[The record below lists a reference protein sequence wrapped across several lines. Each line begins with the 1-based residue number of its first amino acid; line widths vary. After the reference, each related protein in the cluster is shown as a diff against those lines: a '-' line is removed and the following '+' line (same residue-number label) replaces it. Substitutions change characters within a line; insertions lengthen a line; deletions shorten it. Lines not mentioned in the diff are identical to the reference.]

1 VVAGFFIIGTPG
13 HVRDLRS
20 LPTPHPYEHLVVA
33 LSDALAMIDAQ
44 EQEIEDLETKV
55 EEIENADLDTLKAE
69 VAELTQRL
77 NTQNKAFRELYNA
90 IPEAKTVA
98 ARKALQAKHLKDL
111 NI

>member
-1 VVAGFFIIGTPG
+1 MTPEQADEIY
-13 HVRDLRS
+13 RRLRC
-20 LPTPHPYEHLVVA
+20 LPTPHPCEHLAAA
-33 LSDALAMIDAQ
+33 LSDALATVDAQ
-44 EQEIEDLETKV
+44 EQEIEDLEKKV
-55 EEIENADLDTLKAE
+55 EELENADLDALKDE

-77 NTQNKAFRELYNA
+77 QAQNKVFRELYSA

>member
-1 VVAGFFIIGTPG
+1 MNQTPEELY
-13 HVRDLRS
+13 RDLRS
-20 LPTPHPYEHLVVA
+20 LPTQHPYEHLVAA
-33 LSDALAMIDAQ
+33 LSDALAMVDAQ
-44 EQEIEDLETKV
+44 EQEIEGLEKRV
-55 EEIENADLDTLKAE
+55 SELESADLDTLKAE

-77 NTQNKAFRELYNA
+77 NTQNKAFMELYSA

>member
-1 VVAGFFIIGTPG
+1 MSPEEADEIY
-13 HVRDLRS
+13 RNLRC
-20 LPTPHPYEHLVVA
+20 LPTPHPYETLAAA
-33 LSDALAMIDAQ
+33 LSDALAMVDAQ
-44 EQEIEDLETKV
+44 EQGIEDLEKKV
-55 EEIENADLDTLKAE
+55 EELENADLDELKGE

-77 NTQNKAFRELYNA
+77 QAQNKAFRELYSA

>member
-1 VVAGFFIIGTPG
+1 MSPEEAEELY
-13 HVRDLRS
+13 RNMRC
-20 LPTPHPYEHLVVA
+20 LPTPHPYETLAAA
-33 LSDALAMIDAQ
+33 LADALAMVDTQ
-44 EQEIEDLETKV
+44 EQEIEDLEKKV
-55 EEIENADLDTLKAE
+55 AELENADLDALKDE

-77 NTQNKAFRELYNA
+77 QAQNKAFRELYSA

>member
-1 VVAGFFIIGTPG
+1 MSPEQADEIY
-13 HVRDLRS
+13 RNMRS
-20 LPTPHPYEHLVVA
+20 LPTPHPCEHLAAA
-33 LSDALAMIDAQ
+33 LSDALAMVDAQ
-44 EQEIEDLETKV
+44 EQEIEDLEKKV
-55 EEIENADLDTLKAE
+55 AELEDADLDALKAE

-77 NTQNKAFRELYNA
+77 NTQNKAFRELYSA

>member
-1 VVAGFFIIGTPG
+1 MSPEEADEIY
-13 HVRDLRS
+13 RNMRS
-20 LPTPHPYEHLVVA
+20 LPTLHPCEHLAAA
-33 LSDALAMIDAQ
+33 LSDALAMVDAQ
-44 EQEIEDLETKV
+44 EQEIEDLEKKV
-55 EEIENADLDTLKAE
+55 AELEKADLDELKAE

-77 NTQNKAFRELYNA
+77 NAQNKAFRELYST

>member
-1 VVAGFFIIGTPG
+1 MSPEEADELY
-13 HVRDLRS
+13 RQLRS
-20 LPTPHPYEHLVVA
+20 LPTPHPYEHLAAA
-33 LSDALAMIDAQ
+33 LSDALAMVDAQ
-44 EQEIEDLETKV
+44 EQEIDDLEKKV
-55 EEIENADLDTLKAE
+55 AELESEDVNTLKAE

-77 NTQNKAFRELYNA
+77 QALNKAFRELYSA

>member
-1 VVAGFFIIGTPG
+1 MSPEEADEIY
-13 HVRDLRS
+13 RNMRS
-20 LPTPHPYEHLVVA
+20 LPTPHPCEHLAAA
-33 LSDALAMIDAQ
+33 LSDALAMVDAQ
-44 EQEIEDLETKV
+44 EQEIEDLEKKV
-55 EEIENADLDTLKAE
+55 AELEDADLDELKAE

-77 NTQNKAFRELYNA
+77 NTQNKAFRELYSA

>member
-1 VVAGFFIIGTPG
+1 MSPEEADELY
-13 HVRDLRS
+13 RNLRA
-20 LPTPHPYEHLVVA
+20 LPTPHPYETLAAA
-33 LSDALAMIDAQ
+33 LSDALAMAEAQ
-44 EQEIEDLETKV
+44 EQEIEDLEKKV
-55 EEIENADLDTLKAE
+55 EELENVDLDALKAE

-77 NTQNKAFRELYNA
+77 QAQNKAFRELYSA

>member
-1 VVAGFFIIGTPG
+1 MSPEEADEIY
-13 HVRDLRS
+13 RNLRS
-20 LPTPHPYEHLVVA
+20 LPTPHPYEHLAAA
-33 LSDALAMIDAQ
+33 LSDALAMVSQQ
-44 EQEIEDLETKV
+44 EQEIEDLEKKV
-55 EEIENADLDTLKAE
+55 AELESEDVNTLKAE

-77 NTQNKAFRELYNA
+77 QALNKAFRELYSA

>member
-1 VVAGFFIIGTPG
+1 MTPEQADELY
-13 HVRDLRS
+13 RNLRS
-20 LPTPHPYEHLVVA
+20 SPTPHPYEHLAAA
-33 LSDALAMIDAQ
+33 LSDALAMVDAQ
-44 EQEIEDLETKV
+44 EQEIEGLEKKVADLESEDV
-55 EEIENADLDTLKAE
+55 NTLKAE

-77 NTQNKAFRELYNA
+77 NAQNKAFRELYNA

>member
-1 VVAGFFIIGTPG
+1 MSPEEADELY
-13 HVRDLRS
+13 RKLRS
-20 LPTPHPYEHLVVA
+20 LPTLHPCEHLAAA
-33 LSDALAMIDAQ
+33 LSDALAMADAQ
-44 EQEIEDLETKV
+44 EQAIEDLEKKV
-55 EEIENADLDTLKAE
+55 SELENADLDELKDE

-77 NTQNKAFRELYNA
+77 NAQNKAFRELYSA

>member
-1 VVAGFFIIGTPG
+1 MSPEEADELY
-13 HVRDLRS
+13 RKLRS
-20 LPTPHPYEHLVVA
+20 LPTLHPCEHLAAA
-33 LSDALAMIDAQ
+33 LSDALAMADAQ
-44 EQEIEDLETKV
+44 EQEIEDLEKKV
-55 EEIENADLDTLKAE
+55 SELENADLDELKDE

-77 NTQNKAFRELYNA
+77 NAQNKAFRELYSA

>member
-1 VVAGFFIIGTPG
+1 MSPEEADEIY
-13 HVRDLRS
+13 RNLRS
-20 LPTPHPYEHLVVA
+20 SPTPHPHETLAAA
-33 LSDALAMIDAQ
+33 LSDALAMVDAQ
-44 EQEIEDLETKV
+44 EQEIEDLEKKV
-55 EEIENADLDTLKAE
+55 AELENADLDELKAE

-77 NTQNKAFRELYNA
+77 QAQNNAFRELYSA

>member
-1 VVAGFFIIGTPG
+1 MSPEEADELY
-13 HVRDLRS
+13 RNLRA
-20 LPTPHPYEHLVVA
+20 LPTPHPYENLA
-33 LSDALAMIDAQ
+33 ATLSDALATVDAQ
-44 EQEIEDLETKV
+44 EQEIEDLEKKV
-55 EEIENADLDTLKAE
+55 EELENADLDALKAE

-77 NTQNKAFRELYNA
+77 NAQNKAFRELYSA

>member
-1 VVAGFFIIGTPG
+1 MTPEEADEIY
-13 HVRDLRS
+13 RDLRS
-20 LPTPHPYEHLVVA
+20 LSTPHPYEKLAAA

-44 EQEIEDLETKV
+44 EQEIEDLQNEVAELK
-55 EEIENADLDTLKAE
+55 NADLDELKAE

-77 NTQNKAFRELYNA
+77 NAQNKAFRELYSA

>member
-1 VVAGFFIIGTPG
+1 MTPEQADELY
-13 HVRDLRS
+13 RQLRS
-20 LPTPHPYEHLVVA
+20 LPTPHPCEHLAAA
-33 LSDALAMIDAQ
+33 LSDALAMVDAQ
-44 EQEIEDLETKV
+44 EQEIEDLEKKV
-55 EEIENADLDTLKAE
+55 AELESEDVNTLKAE

-77 NTQNKAFRELYNA
+77 NAQNKAFRELYSA